1 MAIFGPSDDLH
12 GSRFNDTDLRGS
24 WFNGCDLSDATMRG
38 GNMQGAE
45 IDDPW
50 LLRDGGV
57 LLVNGIDVVPFVR
70 AELLRRFPGRA
81 TMRAAD
87 PEGLRAA
94 WAAVEQAWA
103 STMERAAAL
112 PAGVVDESVDGEWSF
127 SQTLRHLVM
136 ATDIWLRLTI
146 EGIEAPFHPLG
157 QPNDGFAEYGYDAS
171 VFSPGVPAYA
181 EVLEAR
187 AGRVAMVRGFLARL
201 TDGDLEDKHP
211 NPWSPHREESTRSCL
226 HVILSEE
233 WEHLR
238 FAVRDLDALAK
249 RV

>member
-1 MAIFGPSDDLH
+1 MAIFDSSDNLQ
-12 GSRFNDTDLRGS
+12 GSRFNDADLRGS
-24 WFNGCDLSDATMRG
+24 WFNGCDLSDAKMRG
-38 GNMQGAE
+38 GNMQAAE

-70 AELLRRFPGRA
+70 AELRRRFPGRA
-81 TMRAAD
+81 MMRAAD

-94 WAAVEQAWA
+94 WAAVEQAWD
-103 STMERAAAL
+103 STMDRVAAL
-112 PAGVVDESVDGEWSF
+112 PAGVVDESVEGEWSF

-146 EGIEAPFHPLG
+146 EGIRAPFHPLG

-171 VFSPGVPAYA
+171 VFTLGVPAYS

-201 TDGDLEDKHP
+201 TDGDLEDRHP
-211 NPWSPHREESTRSCL
+211 NPWNQDREQSTRSCL

>member
-1 MAIFGPSDDLH
+1 MKVFNASDDLA
-12 GSRFNDTDLRGS
+12 GSRFNDVDLSGAR
-24 WFNGCDLSDATMRG
+24 FNGCDFSDAKMLG
-38 GNMQGAE
+38 GNMQAAD

-81 TMRAAD
+81 TSRAAD
-87 PEGLRAA
+87 PEGLRGA

-103 STMERAAAL
+103 AVLERVAAM
-112 PAGVVDESVDGEWSF
+112 PAGAVDESVDGEWSF

-136 ATDIWLRLTI
+136 ATDIWLRRTI
-146 EGIEAPFHPLG
+146 LGVEKPFHPMGL
-157 QPNDGFAEYGYDAS
+157 PFDDYAEYGYDAS
-171 VFSPGVPAYA
+171 VFTSGVTAYS

-187 AGRVAMVRGFLARL
+187 AGRVAMVRGFLDTL
-201 TDGDLEDKHP
+201 TPGDLEERHS
-211 NPWSPHREESTRSCL
+211 NPWNPDREEATLSCL
-226 HVILSEE
+226 HVILAEE

-238 FAVRDLDALAK
+238 FAVRDLDAIEK
-249 RV
+249 RD